1 MGHTV
6 DDAPLSGRV
15 SEPTCSGPVPGEP
28 VSTLGQFDLGRLG
41 YVAQEWLLAGTAN
54 SWRAASELG
63 DDGRW
68 AVDVADSAPFTTRL
82 LVCRPADPPRFNGTV
97 VVEWLNVSGGGDGSP
112 DWFFLHRHLMR
123 EGAAWVGVS
132 AQKAGI
138 DGGGLFESG
147 QHLKNVAPDRYGSLT
162 HPGDA
167 FSFDIFSQA
176 GLALRTGAGPL
187 ADLDV
192 QTVLAIGESQSAI
205 FLVTYVNAVDPRA
218 GIYDGFLIHGR
229 GATGASLE
237 GEMRARRVSEG
248 EALDL
253 ASQRQAWRSSHRI
266 REDVRVP
273 VITVQSETDV
283 MMFAGIRARQPDDD
297 RFRLWEIAGAAHF
310 DTYGLVAA
318 HRDDGSLLA
327 SELAALVAPIDEVM
341 GQKAAS
347 LVNSGPQQH
356 YVLNAAIA
364 HLEAWVLR
372 ASPPPSA
379 DRLETTDGD
388 DPALV
393 LDELGI
399 VRGGVRSPWVDVP
412 TAVLSGLGQEGA
424 MFMVL
429 FGVTRPFD
437 DAQLH
442 RRYPGGRE
450 EYLAAFE
457 RRLDEAIASGFILEV
472 DRDEILAVAAVACPF
487 GP

>member
-1 MGHTV
+1 
-6 DDAPLSGRV
+6 
-15 SEPTCSGPVPGEP
+15 VPGEP

-41 YVAQEWLLAGTAN
+41 YMVQEWFLAGTAN
-54 SWRAASELG
+54 SWRPADELG

-68 AVDVADSAPFTTRL
+68 AVEAAGSAPFKTRL
-82 LVCRPADPPRFNGTV
+82 LVCRPADPLRFNGMV
-97 VVEWLNVSGGGDGSP
+97 AVEWLNVSGGGDGSP

-132 AQKAGI
+132 AQRAGI
-138 DGGGLFESG
+138 DGGGLFDSG
-147 QHLKNVAPDRYGSLT
+147 QHLKNVAPERYAALA

-167 FSFDIFSQA
+167 FSFDMFSQA
-176 GLALRTGAGPL
+176 GIALRARTGAL

-192 QTVLAIGESQSAI
+192 EKLLAMGESQSAT
-205 FLVTYVNAVDPRA
+205 FLVTYVNAIDPRA

-229 GATGASLE
+229 GASGASLE

-248 EALDL
+248 ETLDL
-253 ASQRQAWRSSHRI
+253 ASRRSAWSSSHRI

-283 MMFAGIRARQPDDD
+283 MMFAGVRARQPDND

-310 DTYGLVAA
+310 DTYGLIAA
-318 HRDDGSLLA
+318 HQDDGSLTA
-327 SELAALVAPIDEVM
+327 PELAALLAPVDEVM

-364 HLEAWVLR
+364 HLEAWVR
-372 ASPPPSA
+372 QGSPPPGA
-379 DRLETTDGD
+379 DRLATTEGD

-399 VRGGVRSPWVDVP
+399 VRGGVRTPWVDAPV
-412 TAVLSGLGQEGA
+412 AVLSGLGQEGA
-424 MFMVL
+424 LFTAL
-429 FGVTRPFD
+429 FGVTRPFSD
-437 DAQLH
+437 EQLH
-442 RRYPGGRE
+442 RLYPNGRE
-450 EYLAAFE
+450 QYLATFE
-457 RRLDEAIASGFILEV
+457 RRLDEAIASGFILQA
-472 DRDEILAVAAVACPF
+472 DRGEILALTAAACP
-487 GP
+487 

>member
-1 MGHTV
+1 VAAVT
-6 DDAPLSGRV
+6 PV
-15 SEPTCSGPVPGEP
+15 SSRHPADEERLDMEPICSGPVPGKP
-28 VSTLGQFDLGRLG
+28 VSTLGAFDLDRLG
-41 YVAQEWLLAGTAN
+41 YLAQEWFLSGTAS
-54 SWRAASELG
+54 SWRSAGELG

-68 AVDVADSAPFTTRL
+68 AVAAAGSAPFTTRL
-82 LVCRPADPPRFNGTV
+82 LVCRPADPHRFNGTV

-112 DWFFLHRHLMR
+112 DWFFLHRHLVR

-138 DGGGLFESG
+138 DGGGLFDSG
-147 QHLKNVAPDRYGSLT
+147 QHLKNVAPERYEALT

-176 GLALRTGAGPL
+176 GSALRVAAGPL

-192 QTVLAIGESQSAI
+192 ETLLAVGESQSAI
-205 FLVTYVNAVDPRA
+205 FLVTYVNAVDPQT

-237 GEMRARRVSEG
+237 GEMRARN
-248 EALDL
+248 
-253 ASQRQAWRSSHRI
+253 ASSSGHRI
-266 REDVRVP
+266 REDARVP

-283 MMFAGIRARQPDDD
+283 MMFAGARARQPDSD

-318 HRDDGSLLA
+318 HRDDGSLPA
-327 SELAALVAPIDEVM
+327 SELAALLAPTDEVM

-364 HLEAWVLR
+364 HLLAWVRQGSL
-372 ASPPPSA
+372 PPSA
-379 DRLETTDGD
+379 DRLATTAGD
-388 DPALV
+388 EPALA

-399 VRGGVRSPWVDVP
+399 ARGGVRTPWVDVP
-412 TAVLSGLGQEGA
+412 VAVLSGLGQKGA
-424 MFMVL
+424 VFTVL

-437 DAQLH
+437 DEVL
-442 RRYPGGRE
+442 RRLYPNGRE
-450 EYLAAFE
+450 QYLAAFE
-457 RRLDEAIASGFILEV
+457 RCLDEAIASGFILV
-472 DRDEILAVAAVACPF
+472 ADRSEILALGAAACPLS
-487 GP
+487 

>member
-1 MGHTV
+1 MGHTL
-6 DDAPLSGRV
+6 DHLRL
-15 SEPTCSGPVPGEP
+15 SGPVPGEP

-41 YVAQEWLLAGTAN
+41 YVAQEWFLAGTA
-54 SWRAASELG
+54 SAWRAAGELG

-68 AVDVADSAPFTTRL
+68 AVDAAGSAPFETRL
-82 LVCRPADPPRFNGTV
+82 LVCGPADPHRFDGTV

-138 DGGGLFESG
+138 DGGGLFDSG
-147 QHLKNVAPDRYGSLT
+147 QHLKNVAPERYGALT

-176 GLALRTGAGPL
+176 GLALRTGTGPL

-192 QTVLAIGESQSAI
+192 ETLLAVGESQSAT
-205 FLVTYVNAVDPRA
+205 FLVTYVNAIDPLA
-218 GIYDGFLIHGR
+218 AVYDGFLIHGR
-229 GATGASLE
+229 GAPGASLE
-237 GEMRARRVSEG
+237 GEMAARRVSEG
-248 EALDL
+248 ETLGL
-253 ASQRQAWRSSHRI
+253 ASRRDAWRSGHRI

-283 MMFAGIRARQPDDD
+283 MMFAGFRARQPDSD

-310 DTYGLVAA
+310 DTYGLIAA
-318 HRDDGSLLA
+318 HQDDGSLTAPQLA
-327 SELAALVAPIDEVM
+327 TLVAPTDEVM
-341 GQKAAS
+341 GQRAAS

-364 HLEAWVLR
+364 HLEAWVR
-372 ASPPPSA
+372 HGSPPPSA
-379 DRLETTDGD
+379 ERLETTEGD

-393 LDELGI
+393 LDELGA
-399 VRGGVRSPWVDVP
+399 VRGGVRTPWVDAPV
-412 TAVLSGLGQEGA
+412 AVLSGLGQEGA
-424 MFMVL
+424 VFTVL

-437 DAQLH
+437 DAQL
-442 RRYPGGRE
+442 RRLYPNGRE
-450 EYLAAFE
+450 QYLAAFE
-457 RRLDEAIASGFILEV
+457 RRLDEAIASGFILQA
-472 DRDEILAVAAVACPF
+472 DRDEVLALTAAACPMR
-487 GP
+487 

>member
-1 MGHTV
+1 MGYTL
-6 DDAPLSGRV
+6 DD
-15 SEPTCSGPVPGEP
+15 VPGEP

-41 YVAQEWLLAGTAN
+41 YTVQEWFLAGTAN
-54 SWRAASELG
+54 AWQAVGELG

-68 AVDVADSAPFTTRL
+68 PVEAAGSAPFKTRL
-82 LVCRPADPPRFNGTV
+82 LVCKPADPLRFNGTV
-97 VVEWLNVSGGGDGSP
+97 AVEWLNVSGGGDGSP

-138 DGGGLFESG
+138 DGGGLLDSG
-147 QHLKNVAPDRYGSLT
+147 QHLKNVAPERYESLT

-176 GLALRTGAGPL
+176 GIALRARTGPL

-192 QTVLAIGESQSAI
+192 ERLLAMGESQSAI
-205 FLVTYVNAVDPRA
+205 FLVTYVNAVDPQA

-229 GATGASLE
+229 GASGASLE
-237 GEMRARRVSEG
+237 GEMRAGRVSG
-248 EALDL
+248 
-253 ASQRQAWRSSHRI
+253 SGHRI
-266 REDVRVP
+266 REDVRAP

-283 MMFAGIRARQPDDD
+283 IMFAGVRARQPDND

-310 DTYGLVAA
+310 DTYGLIAA
-318 HRDDGSLLA
+318 HRDDGSLSA
-327 SELAALVAPIDEVM
+327 PELAALVAPVDEVI

-364 HLEAWVLR
+364 HLEAWVR
-372 ASPPPSA
+372 QGSPPPSA
-379 DRLETTDGD
+379 DPLETTDGD
-388 DPALV
+388 APALV

-399 VRGGVRSPWVDVP
+399 ARGGVRSPWVDAPV
-412 TAVLSGLGQEGA
+412 AVLSGLGQEGA
-424 MFMVL
+424 GFTAL

-442 RRYPGGRE
+442 RLYPNGRE
-450 EYLAAFE
+450 QYLATFE
-457 RRLDEAIASGFILEV
+457 RRLDEAVTSGFILEA
-472 DRDEILAVAAVACPF
+472 DRDEILALTAAACLDF
-487 GP
+487 SAR